1 MGHNSFLKLF
11 HEWTTDFLNKNNE
24 NIWIIRSR
32 SPKKIWC
39 LCMQILVRINIALMK
54 KKKIFCQNNSHA
66 PVANKITASHKKWC
80 AHSETVF
87 NGNSKREFCCF
98 LVYEKNLLFGIMVF
112 WVGGKNL
119 HHEKWK
125 LHHISQITMC

>member
-54 KKKIFCQNNSHA
+54 KKKTDPNYIREKNLLSKQFTCTC
-66 PVANKITASHKKWC
+66 IC
-80 AHSETVF
+80 AHIETVF

>member
-24 NIWIIRSR
+24 NMDYQKQKSQENLMFMYANSGQNKHSTDEKEKKLTQIIFEKR
-32 SPKKIWC
+32 
-39 LCMQILVRINIALMK
+39 
-54 KKKIFCQNNSHA
+54 IFCQNNSHA

-119 HHEKWK
+119 HHEK
-125 LHHISQITMC
+125 